1 MIAED
6 REYIDRVLSGDAK
19 AFEGLVRKYSRMAGA
34 IAYAIAGDFSA
45 AEDIVQDAFLK
56 AFCSLKNLRDQDRF
70 KVWLA
75 GIVRSR
81 AIDWLRQRRGARVVP
96 FAQAFGGRSERAGS
110 EEEDA
115 EAARVCDPSP
125 PMDELFDKRELR
137 QKILGALRSLSEEDR
152 VVVSLKYMDGL
163 SYREIA
169 ELTGATESAVE
180 SRLFRARQALRK
192 KLDRILK

>member
-1 MIAED
+1 MTAED

-34 IAYAIAGDFSA
+34 IAYAIASDFSA
-45 AEDIVQDAFLK
+45 AEDIVQEAFLK
-56 AFCSLKNLRDQDRF
+56 AYRNLNNLRDQDRF

-81 AIDWLRQRRGARVVP
+81 AIDWLRQNRGARMVP
-96 FAQAFGGRSERAGS
+96 FAQAFGGR
-110 EEEDA
+110 A
-115 EAARVCDPSP
+115 EGPGGEQVAAARLTDPSP
-125 PMDELFDKRELR
+125 PMDELFDKQELR
-137 QKILGALRSLSEEDR
+137 QKILDALRSLSEEDR

-180 SRLFRARQALRK
+180 SRLFRARQALRT
-192 KLDRILK
+192 KLDRILKS